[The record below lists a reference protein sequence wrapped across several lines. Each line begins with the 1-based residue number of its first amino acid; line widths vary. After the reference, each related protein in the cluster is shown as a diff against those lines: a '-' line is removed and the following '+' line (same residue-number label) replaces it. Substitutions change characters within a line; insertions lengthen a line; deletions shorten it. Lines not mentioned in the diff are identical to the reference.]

1 VKARLCLFA
10 CAAICLRAES
20 PPSIPA
26 PFYTPSSVVNGA
38 NPKAGALAPNTIGTL
53 YGRDLSFNTVAVTN
67 EHITE
72 GRLPVTL
79 PGSGVSLQIEGRSA
93 FLYYVSPTQI
103 NFLVP
108 PTLTAGPA
116 DFQLVL
122 DGRAAERIRIE
133 LAAASP
139 ALFASD
145 PESVVATHLDASV
158 VTSSHPA
165 TANEIIVL
173 YATGLGA
180 TSPRQVAGQVPSGI
194 ARISRAAEFQV
205 MLDGQPVDRA
215 NILYVGAAPGFA
227 GLYQINLKLPSNLPQ
242 NPEVRIGFSDAM
254 SPMGLRLPSDRR
266 NP

>member
-1 VKARLCLFA
+1 MHRGRYIRNLHREAPNITWRKRARKTPAEDLLPFRES
-10 CAAICLRAES
+10 AIVPVCVRGDLPASGITPEH
-20 PPSIPA
+20 PSALLYAI
-26 PFYTPSSVVNGA
+26 NRRQRA

-53 YGRDLSFNTVAVTN
+53 YGRDLSFNTVAVTS

-145 PESVVATHLDASV
+145 PETVVATHLDASV
-158 VTSSHPA
+158 VTSTHPA
-165 TANEIIVL
+165 TADEIIVL
-173 YATGLGA
+173 FATG
-180 TSPRQVAGQVPSGI
+180 SEPRVRAKWPVRCQPASHELPVWPSF
-194 ARISRAAEFQV
+194 R
-205 MLDGQPVDRA
+205 
-215 NILYVGAAPGFA
+215 
-227 GLYQINLKLPSNLPQ
+227 
-242 NPEVRIGFSDAM
+242 
-254 SPMGLRLPSDRR
+254 
-266 NP
+266 